1 MEAQMRTIAILAG
14 LVALASVSVQAAPL
28 PPAKAAPVELD
39 TAPPIELVRQ
49 GCGWVGTA
57 STDATVGV
65 LALGSLRS
73 ELVRVGAFL
82 PPS

>member
-1 MEAQMRTIAILAG
+1 MGVGA
-14 LVALASVSVQAAPL
+14 VSESTTLRFWHRRDYGVISATFAECAA
-28 PPAKAAPVELD
+28 
-39 TAPPIELVRQ
+39 
-49 GCGWVGTA
+49 CGWVGTA